1 MRALSVLTAMV
12 ALFIVGCA
20 GEAEIK
26 IHNTTDRYIHGDVEG
41 QEFGLPENGQTSRTV
56 EVGGFLKNSS
66 DVTITCYVHCTQSSQ
81 STVVHKLTKTTKVEK
96 NSVYYY
102 NVFFAPD
109 GYYKL
114 APVAEEPSLP
124 FNVL

>member
-1 MRALSVLTAMV
+1 MKALLILTALA
-12 ALFIVGCA
+12 ALFFIGCA
-20 GEAEIK
+20 GDAEIQ
-26 IHNTTDRYIHGDVEG
+26 IHNTTDRYVHGDVE
-41 QEFGLPENGQTSRTV
+41 ESKFGLPENGQTSRTV

-66 DVTITCYVHCTQSSQ
+66 DVTITCYVHSTESSQ
-81 STVVHKLTKTTKVEK
+81 SSVIHKLTKTAKVEK

-114 APVAEEPSLP
+114 VPVAEEPSLP
-124 FNVL
+124 FNGL